1 MRYRGHR
8 WAPVWE
14 MTASMFVPSFATIV
28 LRWGG
33 IVEDTDA
40 QLIIQ
45 HIGMFPSMLAVM
57 LLRLDEYTGH
67 GGHAHAAA

>member
-1 MRYRGHR
+1 VGDDRLDVRAQLR
-8 WAPVWE
+8 A
-14 MTASMFVPSFATIV
+14 IV